1 MELSD
6 AHIIDA
12 LLAGLVRPRRSTPE
26 KAKAPAPR
34 PAKVVSRA
42 RCACGQCTI
51 CKENQRWEAIY
62 NAKFADPQYYAPR
75 PIKHSSSLNWA
86 R

>member
-12 LLAGLVRPRRSTPE
+12 LLAGMVRPRRSTPE
-26 KAKAPAPR
+26 KSKAAQLR
-34 PAKVVSRA
+34 PVKMVSRP
-42 RCACGQCTI
+42 RCACGQCAQ

-62 NAKFADPQYYAPR
+62 NAKFADPNYYAAR
-75 PIKHSSSLNWA
+75 PIRHSSSLDWA